1 MERRNERLVPFKAI
15 HPGFTLGKELDAR
28 EIKQKDFAKMIGM
41 QPTHLNAVIKGN
53 RDITLELAMK
63 LEEALGIDYGFWMK
77 LQASYHYNVKAIA
90 KRNEEE
96 QKAILEEQTM
106 SVMVNTT
113 ILYKRLGIS
122 CLKPMERLSQ
132 VRTRMGNAY
141 TESAID
147 SHENGFFKHSEKCN
161 IDERNMRTWIIL
173 ALMAARDVEVDVEY
187 KEGNAG
193 KAAVEIARMAN
204 TGSLTKQAIQECLN
218 GYGIGYCF
226 VEKLDKAPVDAFSTK
241 KYGHPAIVVTYRYDD
256 RDKLAF
262 DVLHELCHLEKHA
275 GDGCD
280 DFIAYEGLY
289 TDDPYEVEANEFA
302 RDMLISP
309 SDWKAIMKVQPKSSY
324 PSVVAKC
331 IAEEAE
337 KRGISKSIAIS
348 RYKHDSHVYNIKSYR
363 SAKIQ

>member
-1 MERRNERLVPFKAI
+1 MERKNERLIPFKAI
-15 HPGFTLGKELDAR
+15 HPGSTLRKELEAR

-41 QPTHLNAVIKGN
+41 QPTHLNAVIKGS
-53 RDITLELAMK
+53 RDVTLELAMK
-63 LEEALGIDYGFWMK
+63 LEETLGIDYGFWMK
-77 LQASYHYNVKAIA
+77 LQASYHYNIKAIA

-106 SVMVNTT
+106 SVVVNMTM
-113 ILYKRLGIS
+113 LYKRLEIS
-122 CLKPMERLSQ
+122 CIKPLERLSQ
-132 VRTRMGNAY
+132 VKCRMGNAY

-147 SHENGFFKHSEKCN
+147 SHENGFFKHSAKCN
-161 IDERNMRTWIIL
+161 IDERNMRTWVIL
-173 ALMAARDVEVDVEY
+173 ALMAARAVELDVEY
-187 KEGNAG
+187 QEGNAE
-193 KAAVEIARMAN
+193 KAAYEIARMAN
-204 TGSLTKQAIQECLN
+204 AGLLTKQAVQGCLN

-241 KYGHPAIVVTYRYDD
+241 KYKHPSIVVTYRYND

-289 TDDPYEVEANEFA
+289 ADDPYEVEANEFA

-324 PSVVAKC
+324 PAVVAKC

-348 RYKHDSHVYNIKSYR
+348 RYKHDSNVYNIKSYR